1 MNNEQSKPMTDA
13 EIAAFCQRMSKN
25 PSPGFRSIGDD
36 LSGHEAVMVTFGLR
50 AAGMS
55 TPAPVSEGADET
67 DDTGPKTG
75 VADTSEESAEGR
87 RKTSPQKTPAS

>member
-25 PSPGFRSIGDD
+25 PSPGFRSIGDE

-50 AAGMS
+50 AAGS
-55 TPAPVSEGADET
+55 PVSGDPREPATPEPGEPGDE
-67 DDTGPKTG
+67 D
-75 VADTSEESAEGR
+75 
-87 RKTSPQKTPAS
+87 